1 MEGSKKGCWVGG
13 TGNCWL
19 GGQGGGAQGHGCG
32 SGEEGI

>member
-1 MEGSKKGCWVGG
+1 MEGSKKGFWVGG